1 MCARAHASAY
11 VRACAASALRV
22 CTRESSSVRARMRS
36 CVCACAHAGERPC
49 ARACASARV
58 SARACARACACICVC
73 ARVCVCVSVCGRR
86 GGPSRSWA
94 PTPAPPTRG
103 GTAGRR
109 APAAEHR
116 TDARSHPSQS
126 ESDSDSG
133 WRRLQASACGTVT
146 RTREAV
152 RVGRPAAG
160 RVSDSDSGRRR
171 RRASARARLSG
182 VVPAVPLSLSHSI
195 YLSLSLPRSAFRRRS
210 GCCSNHAPIVSATTL
225 FSPEVP

>member
-1 MCARAHASAY
+1 MCVWHARG
-11 VRACAASALRV
+11 
-22 CTRESSSVRARMRS
+22 
-36 CVCACAHAGERPC
+36 CVCVCVCVCGC
-49 ARACASARV
+49 V
-58 SARACARACACICVC
+58 CVC
-73 ARVCVCVSVCGRR
+73 ARAYGRCD
-86 GGPSRSWA
+86 GPSRSWA